1 MIGVTMRTCA
11 MIAGRNDVEEVQS
24 NILDHQ
30 IPILYYDFGVRKILC
45 GVHKGRELGALD
57 YILNEKNRFPNL
69 KIHGVFTHEEEAN
82 LWNEKDREKLYHA
95 IRFCDEEWILKPVY
109 GNEMRFQRNIVMMDR
124 CDIVFLLGRDREIEF
139 WAAKMKKPIIR
150 VDTVKNRL
158 IPSVHL
164 YRKSER

>member
-1 MIGVTMRTCA
+1 
-11 MIAGRNDVEEVQS
+11 MIAGRNDINEV
-24 NILDHQ
+24 NHGILEYQ
-30 IPILYYDFGVRKILC
+30 IPVLYYDFGVRKMLC

-57 YILNEKNRFPNL
+57 YLLNKKKHYPNL

-124 CDIVFLLGRDREIEF
+124 CDLVFLLGRDREIEF
-139 WAAKMKKPIIR
+139 WASKMKKPIIR
-150 VDTVKNRL
+150 IDTEQNSL
-158 IPSVHL
+158 IPSLHL
-164 YRKSER
+164 YRNRKQ